1 LAPRKTPGDTLQGI
15 ARRILPLQTRDAITA
30 FRRRNRLQWPRAGTI
45 GFGGF
50 DRLTPVSAVF
60 GYDRGKPVDRHYIE
74 AFLAANR
81 ADIRGRCMELGD
93 PAYITRFGTGVTQA
107 DVLHYVEGNPQATI
121 VGDLAD
127 APHIPDNAFDCIIFT
142 QTLQMIW
149 HPEAALRTLHRI
161 LKPGGVALVTSAG
174 IAKIGRRLG
183 RDPWGEYWHF
193 TTQSKRRLFRAVF
206 PRDHVQV
213 STVGNIFTCICNL
226 HGLGA
231 AEIDQSELDSHDPNF
246 EMLVLVRAVKES

>member
-1 LAPRKTPGDTLQGI
+1 MAPRDLMQTL
-15 ARRILPLQTRDAITA
+15 ARRVLPVKTRDAITA

-45 GFGGF
+45 DFGGF
-50 DRLTPVSAVF
+50 DRLSPVSAVF

-81 ADIRGRCMELGD
+81 ADIRGRCLELGD
-93 PAYITRFGTGVTQA
+93 PAYITRFGQGVTQA

-121 VGDLAD
+121 VGDLAH
-127 APHIPDNAFDCIIFT
+127 APHIPDNSFDCIIFT

-149 HPEAALRTLHRI
+149 EPAAALHTLHRI

-193 TTQSKRRLFRAVF
+193 TGQSLTRACIEIWGE
-206 PRDHVQV
+206 PQVQV
-213 STVGNIFTCICNL
+213 RTYGNVMTACAFL
-226 HGLGA
+226 QGLA
-231 AEIDQSELDSHDPNF
+231 AEELLPRHLDHHDPDF
-246 EMLVLVRAVKES
+246 EVIVAARLQKAQP